1 MTFLKP
7 YILAFSL
14 ASLLVSCNDARQDPI
29 TAEENPTDAFI
40 EDVQE
45 EYVPDRRVAR
55 FDVTSEEYDGKFV
68 LRGETTNPEAL
79 ASLKQK
85 LDSARIEYVDSIQVY
100 PAEDLEGKTN
110 ALVRISVA
118 NIRSNP
124 KHSAELATQATLG
137 TPLKVLK
144 KEGEWYLVQ
153 TPDQYLSWVDHG
165 GVTLL
170 SDEELAEWKASE
182 KVIFTA
188 PFGQVYDKAAENS
201 GTVSDAVAGNI
212 FELRGVKNGF
222 FEVEYPDGRIGFIQ
236 TSEAEK
242 YSDWL
247 ANLEASEESLVQTS
261 KKLMGLPYLWGGTSA
276 KGVDCSGYTK
286 TVFFM
291 NGMII
296 PRDASQQV
304 HTGELVDDSKNFEKL
319 QPGDLLFFGTPA
331 TDTTKEKVV
340 HVGMW
345 IGNNEFIHSSGRVR
359 VSSMDSTA
367 TNFDEFNHN
376 RYLRTKRLLG
386 EGEEDPNL
394 VLLKRS
400 DLFTG
405 KAKFQE

>member
-1 MTFLKP
+1 MTFLNR
-7 YILAFSL
+7 YIFAFSL
-14 ASLLVSCNDARQDPI
+14 ATFLVSCNEAKQEPI
-29 TAEENPTDAFI
+29 TAEENPTDVYI
-40 EDVQE
+40 KEVQG

-55 FDVTSEEYDGKFV
+55 FDVTGEEYEGKFV

-79 ASLKQK
+79 ARLKEK

-100 PAEDLEGKTN
+100 PAKDLEGKTN

-153 TPDQYLSWVDHG
+153 TPDKYLAWVDHG

-170 SDEELAEWKASE
+170 SDEELKNWKASE
-182 KVIFTA
+182 KVIFTE
-188 PFGQVYDKAAENS
+188 PFGQVYEQASENS

-212 FELRGVKNGF
+212 FELKGVKNGF
-222 FEVEYPDGRIGFIQ
+222 FEVEYPDARTGFIK
-236 TSEAEK
+236 TSEAEN

-247 ANLEASEESLVQTS
+247 NHLEASEENLVETS

-304 HTGELVDDSKNFEKL
+304 QTGALVDDKKKFENL

-345 IGNNEFIHSSGRVR
+345 IGNNEFIHSSGRVH
-359 VSSMDSTA
+359 VSSVDSTA
-367 TNFDEFNHN
+367 TNFDEFNLN

-386 EGEEDPNL
+386 EEEDPNL
-394 VLLKRS
+394 LLLKQS
-400 DLFTG
+400 ELFTASPSKG
-405 KAKFQE
+405 

>member
-1 MTFLKP
+1 MTFLNR
-7 YILAFSL
+7 YIFAFSL
-14 ASLLVSCNDARQDPI
+14 ATFLISCNDAKQEPI
-29 TAEENPTDAFI
+29 TAEENPTDVYI
-40 EDVQE
+40 NEVQE

-55 FDVTSEEYDGKFV
+55 FDVTGEEYKGKFV

-79 ASLKQK
+79 SSLKQK

-100 PAEDLEGKTN
+100 PAKDLEGKTN

-124 KHSAELATQATLG
+124 QHSAELATQATLG

-153 TPDQYLSWVDHG
+153 TPDKYLAWVDHG
-165 GVTLL
+165 GVTLY
-170 SDEELAEWKASE
+170 SDEELEEWKASE
-182 KVIFTA
+182 KVIFTE
-188 PFGQVYDKAAENS
+188 PFGQVNEKASENS

-212 FELRGVKNGF
+212 FKLKGVKNGF
-222 FEVEYPDGRIGFIQ
+222 FEVEYPDARTGFVK
-236 TSEAEK
+236 TSEAEN

-247 ANLEASEESLVQTS
+247 NNLEASEENLVETS

-304 HTGELVDDSKNFEKL
+304 HAGELIDEEKNFEKL
-319 QPGDLLFFGTPA
+319 QKGDLLFFGTPA
-331 TDTTKEKVV
+331 TDTSKEKVV

-345 IGNNEFIHSSGRVR
+345 IGDGQFIHSSGRVH
-359 VSSMDSTA
+359 VSSMNSEA
-367 TNFDEFNHN
+367 SNFDEFNYN
-376 RYLRTKRLLG
+376 RYLRTKRYLDQ
-386 EGEEDPNL
+386 EDPKL
-394 VLLKRS
+394 VRLKES
-400 DLFTG
+400 ELFTASPSQG
-405 KAKFQE
+405 

>member
-1 MTFLKP
+1 MTFLTRN
-7 YILAFSL
+7 ILAL
-14 ASLLVSCNDARQDPI
+14 LLVTFIVACNDAKQEPI
-29 TAEENPTDAFI
+29 STEENPTDAYI
-40 EDVQE
+40 KDVQG

-55 FDVTSEEYDGKFV
+55 FDVVGEEYDGKFV

-79 ASLKQK
+79 ARLKEK
-85 LDSARIEYVDSIQVY
+85 LDSARIEYIDSIQVY
-100 PAEDLEGKTN
+100 PAKDLEGKTN

-118 NIRSNP
+118 NLRSDP

-153 TPDQYLSWVDHG
+153 TPDKYLSWVDHG
-165 GVTLL
+165 GVTLY

-182 KVIFTA
+182 KVIFTE
-188 PFGQVYDKAAENS
+188 PFGQAFETPSNTS
-201 GTVSDAVAGNI
+201 GAVSDVVAGNI
-212 FELRGVKNGF
+212 FELKGEKNGF
-222 FEVEYPDGRIGFIQ
+222 FEAEYPDGRIGYLEK
-236 TSEAEK
+236 SKAKK

-247 ANLEASEESLVQTS
+247 KDLEISEESLVQTS
-261 KKLMGLPYLWGGTSA
+261 KKFMGLPYLWGGTSA

-291 NGMII
+291 NGVVI

-304 HTGELVDDSKNFEKL
+304 HTGVLVDSTRNFEKL
-319 QPGDLLFFGTPA
+319 RKGDLLFFGTPA

-345 IGNNEFIHSSGRVR
+345 IGNNQFIHSSGRVR
-359 VSSMDSTA
+359 ISNLDT
-367 TNFDEFNHN
+367 TGTDFDEFNYN
-376 RYLRTKRLLG
+376 RYLRTKRLL
-386 EGEEDPNL
+386 GEEDPNL

-400 DLFTG
+400 DLFTNSPS
-405 KAKFQE
+405 AE

>member
-1 MTFLKP
+1 MTFLNR
-7 YILAFSL
+7 YIFAFSL
-14 ASLLVSCNDARQDPI
+14 STFLISCNDAKQEPI
-29 TAEENPTDAFI
+29 TAEENPTDVYI
-40 EDVQE
+40 KEVQG

-55 FDVTSEEYDGKFV
+55 FDVTGEEYEGKFV

-79 ASLKQK
+79 SSLKQK

-100 PAEDLEGKTN
+100 PAKDLEGKTN

-124 KHSAELATQATLG
+124 QHSAELATQATLG

-153 TPDQYLSWVDHG
+153 TPDKYLAWVDHG
-165 GVTLL
+165 GVTLY
-170 SDEELAEWKASE
+170 SDEELEEWKASE
-182 KVIFTA
+182 KVIFTE
-188 PFGQVYDKAAENS
+188 PFGQVNEKASENS
-201 GTVSDAVAGNI
+201 GTVSDAVAGNM
-212 FELRGVKNGF
+212 FELKGVKNGF
-222 FEVEYPDGRIGFIQ
+222 FEVEYPDARTGFVK

-247 ANLEASEESLVQTS
+247 ANLEASEENLVETS

-304 HTGELVDDSKNFEKL
+304 HAGELIDEEKNFEKL
-319 QPGDLLFFGTPA
+319 QKGDLLFFGTPA
-331 TDTTKEKVV
+331 KDGNKERVV

-345 IGNNEFIHSSGRVR
+345 IGDGQFIHSSGRVH
-359 VSSMDSTA
+359 VSSMNSEA
-367 TNFDEFNHN
+367 SNFDEFNYN
-376 RYLRTKRLLG
+376 RYLRTKRYLDQ
-386 EGEEDPNL
+386 EDPKL
-394 VLLKRS
+394 VRLKES
-400 DLFTG
+400 ELFTASPSQG
-405 KAKFQE
+405 